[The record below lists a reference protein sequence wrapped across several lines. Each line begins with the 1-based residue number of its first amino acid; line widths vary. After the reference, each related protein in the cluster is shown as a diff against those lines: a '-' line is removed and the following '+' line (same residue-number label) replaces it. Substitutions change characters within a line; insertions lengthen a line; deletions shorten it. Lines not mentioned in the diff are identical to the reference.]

1 MAKPDHS
8 GRCPRKGPERD
19 SSLTKALA
27 SVPEI
32 SLVATLEQGSL
43 P

>member
-8 GRCPRKGPERD
+8 AHRPRNGPERD
-19 SSLTKALA
+19 SPLTKALA

-32 SLVATLEQGSL
+32 SLVATLEQGLL